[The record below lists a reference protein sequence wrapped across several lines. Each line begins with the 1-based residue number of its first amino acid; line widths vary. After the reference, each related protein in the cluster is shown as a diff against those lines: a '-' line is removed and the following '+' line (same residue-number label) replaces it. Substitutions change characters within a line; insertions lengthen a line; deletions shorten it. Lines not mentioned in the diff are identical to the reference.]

1 MEQNIQMY
9 KAKLIDG
16 KLMLISTDIQVGDKV
31 YWEKQRYFSGNGYEN
46 YIGKFYTL
54 ERPIGMGL
62 GMIVLKDFYPKK
74 TFEECKESI
83 ISMLKRHN
91 RERTEEQID
100 ENARK
105 NQETSGDLHLKVG
118 YNISENDVIKVIGE
132 ISPDATWVK
141 EGDEFDESDID
152 HGGWVDEDLKTILIK
167 IKGPCG
173 HFH

>member
-31 YWEKQRYFSGNGYEN
+31 RSFN
-46 YIGKFYTL
+46 YPEQE
-54 ERPIGMGL
+54 ERE
-62 GMIVLKDFYPKK
+62 VLNLRTSKKLVGAKDHSEIYHLADIQYPN
-74 TFEECKESI
+74 EV
-83 ISMLKRHN
+83 N
-91 RERTEEQID
+91 
-100 ENARK
+100 
-105 NQETSGDLHLKVG
+105 TSAVTGFF
-118 YNISENDVIKVIGE
+118 KVIGE